1 MWCLL
6 DTGITTTGFPLEVH
20 RRDSRLLPRYFFH
33 ETYYETFAENLDPL
47 HRSGGR
53 SPFRST
59 RPACGSCTRINNL
72 FVSLLHTVIYSTL
85 YVRWKYKTIRVI
97 GVMQSRC
104 RKKTV
109 QLMQLESFLRNK
121 ILRDISMQKNI
132 VSEFIRRIWF

>member
-6 DTGITTTGFPLEVH
+6 DTRITTTGFPLEVH

-47 HRSGGR
+47 RRSGGR
-53 SPFRST
+53 SPFT

-97 GVMQSRC
+97 GVMRSRC
-104 RKKTV
+104 GKK
-109 QLMQLESFLRNK
+109 LCNLCNLNLFYAIKYYASFLCK
-121 ILRDISMQKNI
+121 KNI
-132 VSEFIRRIWF
+132 VSESVRRIWF